1 MRAGEGY
8 TRFCYG
14 RHVARPR
21 SSKGGFEP
29 STLFAAAARREAVST
44 GAVPLAER
52 MRPARV
58 EDYVGQEHLVGAG
71 QAARARDRQGSRAL
85 DDPLGPARRRQDDAR
100 RASSPRGRSPS
111 SSRSPPCSA
120 SIQELR
126 EIVAAAKE
134 RLDYRGERT
143 ILFVDEIHRFNK
155 AQQDAF
161 LPHVEAGT
169 ITLIGATTEN
179 PSFAVNAALLSRCKV
194 FRLESLGEEALVAI
208 LERALGDT
216 RAGPR
221 RTASRGRRRG
231 APGDRAARARR
242 RAARALDARGRRRVR
257 AVARADGDH
266 DRERSPRSEEKA
278 PLLYDKSGEE
288 HYNVI
293 SAFIKSM
300 RGSDPD
306 AAIYWMM
313 RMLEAGDDPLFVL
326 RRMMIFASEDVGNA
340 DPRAL
345 DRRDERRR
353 RVPAHGHARGPLPAG
368 ARGALSRVR
377 AQVERGEERVAAR
390 ARRSSSEHGA
400 LPVPMKLRNA
410 VTKLMKQEGYGAG
423 YQYAHDYDD
432 GVVPGETYLPD
443 ELVGEPIYE
452 PTEHGEETR
461 IRARLAGLRQA
472 AAARRGDGED

>member
-1 MRAGEGY
+1 M
-8 TRFCYG
+8 
-14 RHVARPR
+14 ARPR
-21 SSKGGFEP
+21 SNKSGFEP

-58 EDYVGQEHLVGAG
+58 EDYVGQDHIVGPGKLLAN
-71 QAARARDRQGSRAL
+71 AIDKDRVPSMILWG
-85 DDPLGPARRRQDDAR
+85 PPGVGKTTLGKVI
-100 RASSPRGRSPS
+100 ASKTKSVFVQF
-111 SSRSPPCSA
+111 SA
-120 SIQELR
+120 VLGSIQELR
-126 EIVAAAKE
+126 DIVAAAKE

-143 ILFVDEIHRFNK
+143 IVFVDEIHRFNK

-169 ITLIGATTEN
+169 ITVIGATTEN

-194 FRLESLGEEALVAI
+194 FRLESLGEEALVSI
-208 LERALGDT
+208 LERALTDSDQGLGGGEVTADPEAIRTIARLARGDAR
-216 RAGPR
+216 RALSVLESAAEYAR
-221 RTASRGRRRG
+221 SRGLTAITTEG
-231 APGDRAARARR
+231 LAA
-242 RAARALDARGRRRVR
+242 
-257 AVARADGDH
+257 
-266 DRERSPRSEEKA
+266 SEERA
-278 PLLYDKSGEE
+278 PLLYDKAGEE

-306 AAIYWMM
+306 AAVYWMM
-313 RMLEAGDDPLFVL
+313 RMLEAGEDPLFVL

-345 DRRDERRR
+345 VVVTSADAAFRRMGLPEGLYPMTHAALYLACAPKSNAVKNAWQRAKAL
-353 RVPAHGHARGPLPAG
+353 VEAHG
-368 ARGALSRVR
+368 S
-377 AQVERGEERVAAR
+377 
-390 ARRSSSEHGA
+390 

-410 VTKLMKQEGYGAG
+410 VTKLMKQDGYGTG
-423 YQYAHDYDD
+423 YKYAHDYDD

-443 ELVGEPIYE
+443 EIIGEPIYE

-461 IRARLAGLRQA
+461 IRARLAALRQA
-472 AAARRGDGED
+472 AAARRGDGDGD